1 MDTKYAMQLAE
12 GILGGNQLSTEQ
24 LSELALMPE
33 QEVFHLLPGAN
44 MLRDSFLGSG
54 IHLCTIVNGKSG
66 KCSEDCAF
74 CAQSAFAKTDAPVYP
89 LLPKNELKEGSQAA
103 KDGKVHR
110 YSIVTSGKRLSARD
124 LGVVGEAVSE
134 MYSEGVSC
142 CASLGTLGLEDL
154 YRLRQAGLTRYH
166 HNLEAA
172 RSFYP
177 SICTTHPYE
186 ERVKTVRAAKEAG
199 LSVCSGGLFG
209 MGESDTQVLELALF
223 IKELDV
229 DAVPINFLTP
239 IQGTPLQGIEALTP
253 LRCLKIIALFR
264 FVLPQKEIIICG
276 GREANLRE
284 LHPLV
289 FYAGASG
296 IMTGNY
302 LTTKGRS
309 LDEDLQMLE
318 DLGLYPR

>member
-1 MDTKYAMQLAE
+1 MDTTYAVELAE
-12 GILGGNQLSTEQ
+12 RILDGSELGAEQ
-24 LSELALMPE
+24 LSELAFIPDH
-33 QEVFHLLPGAN
+33 EVLHLLPGAN
-44 MLRDSFLGSG
+44 MLREAQFGDKV
-54 IHLCTIVNGKSG
+54 HLCTICNGKSG

-89 LLPKNELKEGSQAA
+89 LLPKDELKQGSQAVR
-103 KDGKVHR
+103 DGRVHR
-110 YSIVTSGKRLSARD
+110 YSIVTSGRRLPAQD
-124 LGVVGEAVSE
+124 LEIIAEAVSE
-134 MYSEGVSC
+134 MSSEGISC

-154 YRLRQAGLTRYH
+154 LQLRQAGLTRYH
-166 HNLEAA
+166 HNLETA

-186 ERVKTVRAAKEAG
+186 ERVQTVRAAKEAG

-209 MGESDTQVLELALF
+209 MGETDTQILELAMFLR
-223 IKELDV
+223 ELNV
-229 DAVPINFLTP
+229 DSVPVNFLTP
-239 IQGTPLQGIEALTP
+239 IIGTPLQDIRALTP

-264 FVLPQKEIIICG
+264 YTLPDREIIICG
-276 GREANLRE
+276 GREANLKE

-309 LDEDLQMLE
+309 LEEDLEMLE
-318 DLGLYPR
+318 DIGLRPR